1 VRDVQR
7 LLVPG
12 ERVHLVTREHGI
24 VLLRPLAGVVA
35 AVAAFAL
42 LLRLAAAS
50 GWPPARAIAVV
61 PGVGLVGWALVR
73 LGRAARRWWRRR
85 LLVTDRRA
93 VLVSG
98 RLRRRYASLPLDAVE
113 DAEIACSGLGRRLRY
128 GGVVVHVD
136 GRRRRLFGLR
146 RLPDADL
153 VFALVVALAS
163 EHPGVAAARPR
174 RSRVALSA

>member
-7 LLVPG
+7 FLVPG
-12 ERVHLVTREHGI
+12 ERVHRVTREHGI
-24 VLLRPLAGVVA
+24 VLLRPVARAVV

-42 LLRLAAAS
+42 LLRLAAATA
-50 GWPPARAIAVV
+50 WPPAQAVAAV
-61 PGVGLVGWALVR
+61 AGTALVGWALVR

-93 VLVSG
+93 VLVTG
-98 RLRRRYASLPLDAVE
+98 RLRRRHASLPLDAV
-113 DAEIACSGLGRRLRY
+113 DGAEIACSGVGRLLRY

-136 GRRRRLFGLR
+136 GRRRPLFGLR

-163 EHPGVAAARPR
+163 EHPGVASRRP
-174 RSRVALSA
+174 RVALSA